1 MGYVRIIAAT
11 VLAVGTG
18 SSSAAWAQAGP
29 GIPTFDVSTYA
40 QTLATVR
47 NTMAAVEQAKAQVAE
62 AQRLYASMNKLTNV
76 NGIATVLNDGT
87 VRNVLPAEA
96 RDLTKLMSGDLSN
109 TGAVGQRAE
118 AILRRSNM
126 DTGLGDGGSDVARAY
141 DDALLSSGQKAASS
155 AAVAETAFGVTTS
168 RTQGLEQLRTALNS
182 ASDAKQVA
190 DLQARIAVETAHIQN
205 DQMQLQSVALRQAA
219 QDRLDLASDSARHLR
234 DLRASVGNQ

>member
-87 VRNVLPAEA
+87 VRNVLPAQA
-96 RDLTKLMSGDLSN
+96 RDLSKLMSGDLSN
-109 TGAVGQRAE
+109 TGAVGDRAKI
-118 AILRRSNM
+118 ILDRYKV
-126 DTGLGDGGSDVARAY
+126 DVG
-141 DDALLSSGQKAASS
+141 LSSSDTDQFYKAAIDRTNGQAATQ
-155 AAVAETAFGVTTS
+155 AAVADIAYDVANQ
-168 RTQGLEQLRTALNS
+168 RTRGLEELRTSLNN
-182 ASDAKQVA
+182 ATNAKQVM
-190 DLQARIAVETAHIQN
+190 DLQARLAAENGHIAN
-205 DQMQLQSVALRQAA
+205 DQMKLQAIAMHEQADQTLKVQ
-219 QDRLDLASDSARHLR
+219 QDTQMNLKTRLQVLGEGS
-234 DLRASVGNQ
+234 